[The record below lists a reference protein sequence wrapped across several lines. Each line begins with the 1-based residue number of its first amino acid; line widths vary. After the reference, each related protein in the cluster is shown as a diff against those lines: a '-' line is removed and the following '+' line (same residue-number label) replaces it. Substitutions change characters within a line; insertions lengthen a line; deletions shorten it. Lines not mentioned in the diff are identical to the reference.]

1 MSKIAHLADIQIR
14 LGSRHQE
21 YRQVF
26 ERTYED
32 LKMQKPKRIYLAGD
46 INHNKA
52 DMSPNGIDLLAE
64 FFRELSKIAPV
75 DVIPGNHDV
84 NLAQIAQGDSLQSII
99 QLMDNGKVVTN
110 NNKKDFEG
118 SFYEKEN
125 GKYQVYYYPESGLY
139 NIDEEIVY
147 GHFSC
152 LDNELITIKRKDPN
166 KKYIAFYHG
175 AVHGSMNDNGYQNND
190 PSLYS
195 VSVFNDFDMVMMGDI
210 HEHQAFRDDF
220 SMAYAGSLIQQGYG
234 EGIEKGYLIW
244 DLDTNQFRNQYILND
259 FGWAKVTI
267 SQGESWE
274 DRLEFVKFSNNKK
287 KTKIYVEWEDFEE
300 NISVEKSNQIMKYI
314 KSTYGCEVVNVIP
327 KTIYKNTQLQLD
339 SDKSKE
345 LMKRQDIDI
354 FKDYLIENK
363 STFDY
368 TDDLFDELL
377 KLFKEVDTTLEIKD
391 REFREI
397 LWDVK
402 ELQVSNLFSYP
413 STPKTFNFDDLAG
426 ITGIFGENYCGKT
439 NMIKC
444 LVWVLFQ
451 QILDGG
457 DTKKLVNIYTESD
470 RGWAQAIVTI
480 DGSLY
485 KIYREVTNRVIAKGK
500 KEGEID
506 TKYKTKFEIWN
517 EDKEEWEDEVN
528 DKKTNEQKAVKELIE
543 NSLGEYKDF
552 TKTSLQSQSGQENYI
567 NADQQQRNTLIRK
580 FMDLESYDDRYNF
593 INDSK
598 MKAILKKRKELG
610 DLEELHDKIKEIDDA
625 VAEENKKLTQLNS
638 EKSKANDS
646 LEEINSKILDLTGK
660 LEKVQP
666 TIENSVGTI
675 NEKLTKE
682 RTLFK
687 QNGAEYKE
695 LDAWLSENLKRE
707 MSENISESA
716 SDLSQSIA
724 NINVKFKTGKEEY
737 QGINAWLKEFSK
749 ITPEDPKPIQA
760 LLEDGRAKEK
770 ELRDLIATYLGKEC
784 PTCGTVSKKP
794 QPDKE
799 KGCVEKISIIIDE
812 RSVLENKLSTI
823 DSLIKRNATFDQKS
837 LRLSEL
843 KNSLLEMKTLK
854 EECVRKLEVLEKS
867 RDILEHNSMV
877 DEKNKRRSVLKQ
889 LLESSKNQIEE
900 WKKMIVT
907 VQDNQVHIEKNAK
920 IQSEISK
927 LKEIYIDSKELHDS
941 LGRQI
946 SLTLGDITFQ
956 EKNSKQFEDKLKE
969 IKNCD
974 LDFKKYS
981 IFLQA
986 VHRDG
991 IPAKIIKKRL
1001 PIVNS
1006 KIKSIIR
1013 DLVQFNIELEM
1024 LPNGNIHEFY
1034 YYNHD
1039 QSDKLPLTTAS
1050 GSQKFM
1056 ANLAIKD
1063 AMHFA
1068 TYLPKPSMCIV
1079 DEGFDVLAPQLK
1091 MKMNDIFQYWKNK
1104 YKNVFIVTH
1113 DGLIKDFVENVI
1125 TVYRT
1130 QDDIPESYKDKYAE
1144 AWTTGINIT

>member
-26 ERTYED
+26 QKTYED
-32 LKMQKPKRIYLAGD
+32 LKSEKPKRIYLAGD

-52 DMSPNGIDLLAE
+52 DLSPNGIDLLAE
-64 FFRELSKIAPV
+64 FFQELSKIAPV

-84 NLAQIAQGDSLQSII
+84 NLAQLSQGDSLQTII

-110 NNKKDFEG
+110 NNKEDFEG

-152 LDNELITIKRKDPN
+152 LDDELITIKKKDN
-166 KKYIAFYHG
+166 SKKYIALYHG
-175 AVHGSMNDNGYQNND
+175 AVHGSMNDNGFQNND
-190 PSLYS
+190 PTLYR

-210 HEHQAFRDDF
+210 HEHQSFRDDH

-244 DLDTNQFRNQYILND
+244 DINKNRFENKYILND

-274 DRLEFVKFSNNKK
+274 DRLEHVKFSNNKK

-327 KTIYKNTQLQLD
+327 KTIYKNTKLQLD
-339 SDKSKE
+339 SDKAKE

-354 FKDYLIENK
+354 FKDYLKENK
-363 STFDY
+363 GNFDY
-368 TDDLFDELL
+368 SKELFEELVE
-377 KLFKEVDTTLEIKD
+377 LFKDVDTALEIKD

-402 ELQVSNLFSYP
+402 ELTISNLFSYP
-413 STPKTFNFDDLAG
+413 STPKTFDFDDLAG

-439 NMIKC
+439 NMIKS

-451 QILDGG
+451 HILDGG
-457 DTKKLVNIYTESD
+457 DSKKLVNIYTDSD
-470 RGWAQAIVTI
+470 KGWAQAKLVI

-500 KEGEID
+500 KAGEIE

-517 EDKEEWEDEVN
+517 NDLEEWEDQVN

-543 NSLGEYKDF
+543 EALGEYKDF

-567 NADQQQRNTLIRK
+567 NADQQQRNTLVRK
-580 FMDLESYDDRYNF
+580 FMDLESYDYRYEY
-593 INDSK
+593 INDNK

-610 DLEELHDKIKEIDDA
+610 DIEELHDKNKEIEDLI
-625 VAEENKKLTQLNS
+625 AEENKKLTQLNA
-638 EKSKANDS
+638 EKSKASDS
-646 LEEINSKILDLTGK
+646 MEEINSKVLDLTGK
-660 LEKVQP
+660 LEKIQP
-666 TIENSVGTI
+666 TSENSVDTI
-675 NEKLTKE
+675 NQKIAHERKL
-682 RTLFK
+682 FN
-687 QNGAEYKE
+687 QNSKEYKE
-695 LDAWLSENLKRE
+695 LDSWLNDNLKKE
-707 MSENISESA
+707 MSEAISESPA
-716 SDLSQSIA
+716 QLNQIVAD
-724 NINVKFKTGKEEY
+724 INLQFQAGKKDY
-737 QGINAWLKEFSK
+737 QETDSWLKSVSK
-749 ITPEDPKPIQA
+749 ITPEDPSPVRSQ
-760 LLEDGRAKEK
+760 LEKGRAQEK
-770 ELRDLIATYLGKEC
+770 ELRSLITTFQGKEC
-784 PTCGTVSKKP
+784 PTCGNVSKQP

-799 KGCVEKISIIIDE
+799 KECLHKITLIENE
-812 RSVLENKLSTI
+812 RSELNGKLINI
-823 DSLIKRNATFDQKS
+823 DNVIKTNSEHDQKT
-837 LRLSEL
+837 LHLSNL
-843 KNSLLEMKTLK
+843 KNSLLEKKTLK
-854 EECVRKLEVLEKS
+854 EECVRKLDILEKS
-867 RDILEHNSMV
+867 KDILEHNLMV

-889 LLESSKNQIEE
+889 LLESSKNQLEN
-900 WKKMIVT
+900 WKSMISI
-907 VQDNQVHIEKNAK
+907 VQENQVHIEKNTK
-920 IQSEISK
+920 INIEIAD
-927 LKEIYIDSKELHDS
+927 LKTSYADSKELHDNI
-941 LGRQI
+941 GRQI
-946 SLTLGDITFQ
+946 SLVIGSISFQ
-956 EKNSKQFEDKLKE
+956 EKNAKQIGDKLAE
-969 IKNCD
+969 IKECD
-974 LDFKKYS
+974 TDFKKYS
-981 IFLQA
+981 IFLQS

-991 IPAKIIKKRL
+991 IPAKIIKRRL

-1006 KIKSIIR
+1006 KIKSIIK
-1013 DLVQFNIELEM
+1013 DLVQFNIELEV

-1091 MKMNDIFQYWKNK
+1091 MKMNDVFQYWKNK

-1125 TVYRT
+1125 TVFRT
-1130 QDDIPESYKDKYAE
+1130 QDDIPDAYKKEYEE